1 MICLQAMNCDLFQ
14 QGICRSCTR
23 LPEPYEQQLEAKHA
37 DLLLQLGDLPVGSY
51 LPAMTGAEK
60 GFRNKAKMAVTGTS
74 DAPVLGIVDSAGQG
88 IDLRAC
94 PLYPDAFAPVFNV
107 LVEFIRR
114 AGLQPYQIVERTG
127 ELKFILLTQ
136 SSATQQFLLRF
147 VLRSTEQLDQIRQ
160 QLDWLQQQL
169 PQLAVIS
176 VNIQPVPM
184 AIIEGDEEIV
194 LSETDALYEEWNG
207 VPLFIR
213 PRCFFQTNAEVAAK
227 LYATARQWSHE
238 LEPTSIW
245 DLFCGVG
252 GFGLHCANKDTQL
265 TGIEISAEAIASAKQ
280 SAEKLALTNIEFKA
294 LPSADF
300 AANQLSPPDLLI
312 ANPPRRGL
320 GKDLCE
326 YLQKLQPTTIIYS
339 SCNAKSLASDIHALP
354 DYRVERV
361 QLFDMFPHTDHYEIL
376 VLLINVGAG
385 HARDM
390 LTD

>member
-1 MICLQAMNCDLFQ
+1 MLAAMNCDLFQ

-23 LPEPYEQQLEAKHA
+23 LPEPYEQQLESKQA
-37 DLLLQLGDLPVGSY
+37 DLRLHLGNLAVGKYVTPIS
-51 LPAMTGAEK
+51 GAEQ

-74 DAPVLGIVDSAGQG
+74 SAPLLGIVDSEGHG
-88 IDLRAC
+88 VDLRSC
-94 PLYPDAFAPVFNV
+94 PLYPDAFAPVFTV

-114 AGLQPYQIVERTG
+114 AGLQPYHIVERSG

-147 VLRSTEQLDQIRQ
+147 VLRSTQQLDAIRQ
-160 QLDWLQQQL
+160 QLDWLQQKL

-194 LSETDALYEEWNG
+194 LTANDALYEEWNG

-213 PRCFFQTNAEVAAK
+213 PRSFFQTNAEVAAK
-227 LYATARQWSHE
+227 LYATARQWSAE
-238 LEPTSIW
+238 LKPQSIW

-252 GFGLHCANKDTQL
+252 GFGLHCATPDAHL

-280 SAEKLALTNIEFKA
+280 SAEKLGLTNIKFKA

-300 AANQLSPPDLLI
+300 ASNQLSPPDLLI

-326 YLQKLQPTTIIYS
+326 YLKKLQPSTIIYS
-339 SCNAKSLASDIHALP
+339 SCNAKSLASDIRALP
-354 DYRVERV
+354 DYQVERV
-361 QLFDMFPHTDHYEIL
+361 QLFDMFPHTDHYEVL
-376 VLLINVGAG
+376 VLLINVGA
-385 HARDM
+385 ASRRS
-390 LTD
+390 